1 MNIRALAARKAAGLG
16 RSPPRMTRRRFV
28 GSAAG
33 TAVLG
38 GMLGSG
44 LFRPGLAAPKA
55 ASFAPVPIPGG
66 FTVNDALFH
75 VFGPNPSDPDLEPS
89 TITNMNGFVGLASLD
104 GMVTQ
109 TDTTT
114 GTSQRFP
121 FVNTDMRFMQGNF
134 RGADGR
140 IHQGTFALV

>member
-1 MNIRALAARKAAGLG
+1 MNIRADPVRQAARPRGL
-16 RSPPRMTRRRFV
+16 TRRQFARTAV
-28 GSAAG
+28 G
-33 TAVLG
+33 TAVFG

-44 LFRPGLAAPKA
+44 LFKPGLAAPK

-66 FTVNDALFH
+66 FLNGMFH
-75 VFGPNPSDPDLEPS
+75 AFGPNPSDPDLEPS

-104 GMVTQ
+104 GMVMQ

-114 GTSQRFP
+114 GTTQRFA
-121 FVNTDMRFMQGNF
+121 FANTDMRFMQGDF

>member
-1 MNIRALAARKAAGLG
+1 LAARLRPIQAGVG
-16 RSPPRMTRRRFV
+16 GTEGGVIRSSTHPRGFYGKRRFV
-28 GSAAG
+28 PRVCSD
-33 TAVLG
+33 
-38 GMLGSG
+38 
-44 LFRPGLAAPKA
+44 
-55 ASFAPVPIPGG
+55 ASTPESLI
-66 FTVNDALFH
+66 
-75 VFGPNPSDPDLEPS
+75 LEPS
-89 TITNMNGFVGLASLD
+89 TITNMNGFVGLAYLD

-140 IHQGTFALV
+140 IHQGTFAFV

>member
-1 MNIRALAARKAAGLG
+1 MNIGPDSLRKAASL
-16 RSPPRMTRRRFV
+16 RRLTRRRFV

-44 LFRPGLAAPKA
+44 LFRLGLAAPKA

-66 FTVNDALFH
+66 FDGGGLYH

-89 TITNMNGFVGLASLD
+89 TITNMNGFVGLAYLD

-114 GTSQRFP
+114 GTTQRFP

-134 RGADGR
+134 QGADGR